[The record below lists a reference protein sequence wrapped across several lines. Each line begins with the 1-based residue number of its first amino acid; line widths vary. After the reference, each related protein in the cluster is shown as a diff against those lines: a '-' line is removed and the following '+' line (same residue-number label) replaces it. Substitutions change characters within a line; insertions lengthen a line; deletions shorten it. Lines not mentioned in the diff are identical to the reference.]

1 MCLPFTECGD
11 SVSGSQRVG
20 TVSTVHGVSGQ
31 CVYRSWR
38 VCGQCVYHSWSVRTV
53 CLPFTECADSVCLPS
68 KESVRNKWCLPFY
81 YHSWAPQYPRCS
93 VLPFL
98 PGASWDHSPH
108 TSAVRSGIQR
118 QRFQNKLKNR
128 KTTNKLHASTL

>member
-11 SVSGSQRVG
+11 SVSI
-20 TVSTVHGVSGQ
+20 VHREWGQ
-31 CVYRSWR
+31 
-38 VCGQCVYHSWSVRTV
+38 
-53 CLPFTECADSVCLPS
+53 CLPFTECPDSVSTVHGEYADSVSTIHGVCGQCVCRSRSVRTVCLPS